1 MTDLY
6 ETLGVDRAASPAE
19 IKRAYRRKAK
29 AAHPDAGGSPEA
41 FNELSMAHRVLTDD
55 RRRQRYDATGNADDG
70 PDLSDQRA
78 MSIVDAILSQVMD
91 MDTALQRDLADIVRR
106 EIQRNLDQ
114 QASEESKAKRQ
125 RAKLESIKARMKTSA
140 ENDPVGRLLAQK
152 IAQVDAAMAAMAE
165 QRRLFARAFEIMQTY
180 RFEPAAAA
188 FTRTVTVSTS
198 MDGGTST
205 NS

>member
-1 MTDLY
+1 MPDLY
-6 ETLGVDRAASPAE
+6 ETLGVDRTASPAE

-41 FNELSMAHRVLTDD
+41 FNELSKAHRVLTDD
-55 RRRQRYDATGNADDG
+55 RKRQRYDATGNADDG

-78 MSIVDAILSQVMD
+78 VSIIDAILSQMMD
-91 MDTALQRDLADIVRR
+91 VDMVLQRDLADIVRR
-106 EIQRNLDQ
+106 EIQRNLAQ

-140 ENDPVGRLLAQK
+140 ANDPVGRLLAQK
-152 IAQVDAAMAAMAE
+152 IAQVDAAMAAMGE
-165 QRRLFARAFEIMQTY
+165 QRRLFAQAFEIMQTY
-180 RFEPAAAA
+180 RFEPEAAA
-188 FTRTVTVSTS
+188 FTRTVTVTTS
-198 MDGGTST
+198 FFGGAST